1 MLTWRKK
8 RKKSRLKSQRQE
20 EKKKEDG
27 PKMKIGLGPDRN
39 KRRKNREEKEFNS
52 KKLGLGPINLD
63 TQGPIFQL
71 LFTPNSCPI
80 AQAQSEF
87 GPDESKA
94 QLKWAPA
101 TSKCRSK

>member
-39 KRRKNREEKEFNS
+39 KRRKNREEKRVQFKEI
-52 KKLGLGPINLD
+52 GLGPN
-63 TQGPIFQL
+63 
-71 LFTPNSCPI
+71 
-80 AQAQSEF
+80 
-87 GPDESKA
+87 
-94 QLKWAPA
+94 
-101 TSKCRSK
+101 